1 MADFL
6 DRFRLR
12 KEAQPVSA
20 AGKKETVC
28 FLVDFDPEDRAFLR
42 TVDEK
47 GNAYH
52 PDYRLYQGNDFILLR
67 SLSDIED
74 KNLGKIVWGPGNNHI
89 YFDEHPHLV
98 YQLVRCSHIVD
109 ASMTPLHAEPGKFK
123 VNLSATRQGNGFN
136 PRFLL
141 RPADREAEEVLLPGS
156 FRMLTD
162 SFALSGNALV
172 ETLPVGTDYHLL
184 AALKQPFDENTA
196 DIYLTILVSHF
207 DNIDIDL
214 DGRRCIRDEHPIR
227 PEPTLVFEK
236 VDEEKALH
244 IRLTLSLPGLS
255 PTFVEDFSPTRIASI
270 TPDGGIRIQSVD
282 YTDTGEKADILR
294 KMLKSS
300 APDRKSAKD
309 IYEEDG
315 FFIIPNEVAGTF
327 LFKHLATLAKEFQLV
342 GAEKLSS
349 FQVKAGTPVLS
360 FKAGSGI
367 DFLEGDGEVE
377 VAGDTLTLSEFLA
390 QYRKNRYIQLS
401 DGNKA
406 IIDPDYIKRLE
417 RIVSGKG
424 KNGKL
429 RISFFD
435 LPEIASLLKEV
446 PDTGIFRRSRE
457 FYQGFNALSG
467 KKWKKGDLK
476 ADLRPYQKEGVKW
489 LKYLYDNDMG
499 GCLADDMGLG
509 KTVQAI
515 ALLVAVLP
523 AAERPVL
530 IVMPRSL
537 LFNWEAEW
545 ARFAPGVRVG
555 TYYGTGRN
563 LQETL
568 RNQVILTTYALVRN
582 DIEQLS
588 KVEFDTV
595 ILDESQHIKNTAAQM
610 TQATMLLHARH
621 RFSLSGTP
629 IENNLGEL
637 YSLFRFLNPSMLG
650 SAEEFNAKY
659 LVPIQRDR
667 DQEAMGQLRRKIF
680 PFLLRRVKT
689 EVLDELPDRIDQTLF
704 VEMEPAHAAYYE
716 RRRRYFYETLKQG
729 IREEGFS
736 KTRFEMLQALSEL
749 RRIASVPESVD
760 ENGVTSSKIPVLA
773 DAVQEAVENGHKTV
787 VFFNFIAGIELL
799 GEKLESAGI
808 AFETMTGA
816 TRDRKQ
822 VVERF
827 QNDPRCKVLLMT
839 LKTGGVGLN
848 LTAADTVFIAEPW
861 WNRAAEE
868 QGIARLHRIGQKTS
882 VHAFSIITKGTIEEK
897 IQLLQQQKADL
908 FEGLIAADASSKQ
921 LTEED
926 IDFMLG

>member
-1 MADFL
+1 MDLYDLFKQQKTL
-6 DRFRLR
+6 TFH
-12 KEAQPVSA
+12 
-20 AGKKETVC
+20 AGSRKKESVRFMIC
-28 FLVDFDPEDRAFLR
+28 FDPGGRAFLK
-42 TVDEK
+42 TV
-47 GNAYH
+47 NASGKEIQT
-52 PDYRLYQGNDFILLR
+52 DYRLYQGDTFILLR
-67 SLSDIED
+67 SIAAIGE
-74 KNLGKIVWGPGNNHI
+74 KNRTRVTWDERQGQIF
-89 YFDEHPHLV
+89 FDEHPHLI
-98 YQLVRCSHIVD
+98 YQLARSSQAVD
-109 ASMTPLHAEPGKFK
+109 EELHPLKYVPGKFQ
-123 VNLSATRQGNGFN
+123 VTLSATRDGSCHV
-136 PRFLL
+136 P
-141 RPADREAEEVLLPGS
+141 S
-156 FRMLTD
+156 FRLEPVDTD
-162 SFALSGNALV
+162 AQQVPLPEGFRMVTDAFALAGDCLV
-172 ETLPVGTDYHLL
+172 ETLPLGEEYRLL
-184 AALKQPFDENTA
+184 PSLLQPFEERIA
-196 DIYLTILVSHF
+196 DIYLTLLVDHF
-207 DNIDIDL
+207 ENIGIDIP
-214 DGRRCIRDEHPIR
+214 GYACVPDEQPVHPS
-227 PEPTLVFEK
+227 PTLVFEK
-236 VDEEKALH
+236 VDEEKALY
-244 IRLTLSLPGLS
+244 IRLTTSIPGFDTS
-255 PTFVEDFSPTRIASI
+255 FVEDFSPTRIACI
-270 TPDGGIRIQSVD
+270 TPDGKIRIRAVSYEDVE
-282 YTDTGEKADILR
+282 GKADLLR
-294 KMLKSS
+294 KMLKSA
-300 APDRKSAKD
+300 APGRQALKD
-309 IYEEDG
+309 VYEEDG
-315 FFIIPNEVAGTF
+315 FFIIPNEVAGAF
-327 LFKHLATLAKEFQLV
+327 LFRHLASLAREFQLV

-349 FQVKAGTPVLS
+349 FQVKTGTPVLS
-360 FKAGSGI
+360 FKNGSGI
-367 DFLEGDGEVE
+367 DFLEGDGQVE
-377 VAGDTLTLSEFLA
+377 LSGETLSLSDFLS
-390 QYRKNRYIQLS
+390 QYKKNRYIQLS

-424 KNGKL
+424 RNGKI

-435 LPEIASLLKEV
+435 LPEVASLLKEV
-446 PDTGIFRRSRE
+446 PDQGIFRRSRQ
-457 FYQGFNALSG
+457 FYEGFNALPD
-467 KKWKKGDLK
+467 KKWRKGNLK
-476 ADLRPYQKEGVKW
+476 AKLRPYQIEGVKW
-489 LKYLYDNDMG
+489 LRYLYDNEMG

-515 ALLVAVLP
+515 ALLTSVLP
-523 AAERPVL
+523 TVEKPVL

-545 ARFAPGVRVG
+545 RRFAPDIRVG

-563 LQETL
+563 LQEAL
-568 RNQVILTTYALVRN
+568 RNQVVLTTYALVRN

-588 KVEFDTV
+588 EVEFDTV
-595 ILDESQHIKNTAAQM
+595 ILDESQHIKNTSAQM
-610 TQATMLLHARH
+610 TQAALLLHAQH

-667 DQEAMGQLRRKIF
+667 DKEAMGQLRRKIF
-680 PFLLRRVKT
+680 PFLLRRVRT
-689 EVLDELPDRIDQTLF
+689 DVLEELPDRIDQTLY

-729 IREEGFS
+729 IREDGFS

-760 ENGVTSSKIPVLA
+760 ENGIASSKIPVLA
-773 DAVQEAVENGHKTV
+773 DAVQEAVENGHKAV

-827 QNDPRCKVLLMT
+827 QDDPRCQVLLMT

-868 QGIARLHRIGQKTS
+868 QGVARLHRIGQKSS
-882 VHAFSIITKGTIEEK
+882 VHAFSIITRGTIEEK
-897 IQLLQQQKADL
+897 IQILQQQKADL
-908 FEGLIAADASSKQ
+908 FEGLIAADSSSKQ